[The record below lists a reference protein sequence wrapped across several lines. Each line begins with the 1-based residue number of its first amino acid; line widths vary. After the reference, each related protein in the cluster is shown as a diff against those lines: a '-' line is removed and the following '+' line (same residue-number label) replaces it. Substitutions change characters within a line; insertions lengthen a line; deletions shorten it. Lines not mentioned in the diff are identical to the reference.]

1 MRGRKTTA
9 SGSPRLPTAASGGG
23 TDTGSGTVWVLTLCL
38 VLWCCAAAVLVVA
51 SVRADRHQAAAAA
64 DLAALSAAHR
74 ADRGHQDACSIA
86 RGTAEANG
94 ARLAECTRRGRTVT
108 VETRMPTRLWPGNV
122 RARSRA
128 GPSRLE

>member
-1 MRGRKTTA
+1 MTGPLNRA
-9 SGSPRLPTAASGGG
+9 TAASGGG
-23 TDTGSGTVWVLTLCL
+23 ADSGSGTVWVLALCL
-38 VLWCCAAAVLVVA
+38 VLWCCAAAVLVVT

-64 DLAALSAAHR
+64 DLAALAAAHR
-74 ADRGHQDACSIA
+74 VDGGPQGVCSTA
-86 RGTAEANG
+86 RDTAEANG

-108 VETRMPTRLWPGNV
+108 VETRMPTPVWPGEV